1 MGELMNVGPMAV
13 TQLGN
18 DAITQVNGA
27 RREWGLRV
35 AVWMGLR
42 CLRGESERGKEF
54 ALHSERGKCLDKTIL
69 FNLRV
74 T

>member
-27 RREWGLRV
+27 WRE
-35 AVWMGLR
+35 
-42 CLRGESERGKEF
+42 
-54 ALHSERGKCLDKTIL
+54 
-69 FNLRV
+69 
-74 T
+74 